1 MTEIPA
7 IAMIAVG
14 TAATILLALLTLLRL
29 QVNGRHPLLALGQR
43 WAAAPET
50 TSAGVL
56 ALFAI
61 AALSAFAA
69 VLDRPVQSA
78 TVMAAHTPPAPS
90 AFETDEDLAALR
102 SYASEIDAKPH
113 ATAPAEPLPGVEQMI
128 ANLKA
133 RLEENPADVKGW
145 KMLGWSY
152 LNTGQPAEA
161 ARAYEAAQKLS
172 PTDAEITAALS
183 AAQFTSESVDRK

>member
-1 MTEIPA
+1 MPEIPA
-7 IAMIAVG
+7 VAMIVVG
-14 TAATILLALLTLLRL
+14 TAATLLLALLILIRLR
-29 QVNGRHPLLALGQR
+29 VNGHHPLLTLGRR

-56 ALFAI
+56 ALMAT

-69 VLDRPVQSA
+69 VSEMPAQS
-78 TVMAAHTPPAPS
+78 TTGMAAHNPPAPS

-102 SYASEIDAKPH
+102 SYASTIDTPAH
-113 ATAPAEPLPGVEQMI
+113 ATAPAESLPGVEQMI
-128 ANLKA
+128 AKLKA

-172 PTDAEITAALS
+172 PADAEIKAALS
-183 AAQFTSESVDRK
+183 AALSAAGK